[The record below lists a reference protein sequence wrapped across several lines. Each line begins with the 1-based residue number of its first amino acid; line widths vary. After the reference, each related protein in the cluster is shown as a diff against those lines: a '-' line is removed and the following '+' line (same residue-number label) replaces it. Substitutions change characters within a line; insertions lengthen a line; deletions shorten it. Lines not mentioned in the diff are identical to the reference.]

1 MINDIT
7 TIEIQGAMFLTP
19 SSFTIFDPMAGG
31 KEKTVKAALLY
42 GRNGTGKST
51 IAKAFRKIAGEE
63 LSSIILARLTV
74 RYAVPELLELNK

>member
-7 TIEIQGAMFLTP
+7 TIEIQGAMFSTP
-19 SSFTIFDPMAGG
+19 SSFTIFDPMEGG
-31 KEKTVKAALLY
+31 KEKTAALLY

-63 LSSIILARLTV
+63 LSSIIQARLTV